1 MSDNDPKEMMKGSH
15 ILHGEGRLHRS
26 NDPVQ
31 QVIGGGS
38 ENNVIRIQK
47 QVCSVRAMAV
57 DK

>member
-1 MSDNDPKEMMKGSH
+1 MMKGSH